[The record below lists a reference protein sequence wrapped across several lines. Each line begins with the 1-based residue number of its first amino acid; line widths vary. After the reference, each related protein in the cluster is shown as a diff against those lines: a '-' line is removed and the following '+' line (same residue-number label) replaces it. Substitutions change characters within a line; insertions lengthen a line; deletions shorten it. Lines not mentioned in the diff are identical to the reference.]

1 MALHTFIKV
10 DVGNIPGMAEAIGRL
25 SPEEL
30 GRRMVQTINT
40 VTTESYELARKT
52 MLSGIGLTD
61 AYVQRKM
68 EVKLASEQ
76 LPQAVIRADGNKKD
90 AHTNLSEYGAMTAS
104 KAVNWSNERIAAM
117 GHKFSNWPGWTRR
130 TGHASIGIGA
140 NQKAAGTS
148 VEVRRGA
155 RKQLTGKV
163 GFQVGKL
170 KDGSGNP
177 LVFERA
183 SIGSHNK
190 IKAMYGPSV
199 YQLFRVAS
207 GQIQDQVSD
216 HLYDAVLASADQ
228 AMKEIL
234 A

>member
-10 DVGNIPGMAEAIGRL
+10 DVGNLPLMGAMLEKIT
-25 SPEEL
+25 PEEL

-40 VTTESYELARKT
+40 VTTETYDLARKT

-61 AYVQRKM
+61 DYVQRKM
-68 EVKLASEQ
+68 EVKLATEQ
-76 LPQAVIRADGNKKD
+76 LPQAVIRADGNKKN
-90 AHTNLSEYGAMTAS
+90 ALTNLSEYGAMTAA
-104 KAVNWSNERIAAM
+104 KPVNWSNERIASM
-117 GHKFSNWPGWTRR
+117 GVKFSKWPGWTRR
-130 TGHASIGIGA
+130 TGYKGIGIEV

-155 RKQLTGKV
+155 RKQLTSKV

-183 SIGSHNK
+183 SIGSHSK

-207 GQIQDQVSD
+207 GQIEEQVSD
-216 HLYDAVLASADQ
+216 NLYDAVLASADQ
-228 AMKEIL
+228 AIKELL

>member
-1 MALHTFIKV
+1 MPLHTFIKV
-10 DVGNIPGMAEAIGRL
+10 DVGNLPMWGAMLEKL
-25 SPEEL
+25 TPEEL

-40 VTTESYELARKT
+40 VTTETYELARKT

-61 AYVQRKM
+61 DYVQRKM
-68 EVKLASEQ
+68 EVKLATEQ
-76 LPQAVIRADGNKKD
+76 LPQAVIRADGTKKG
-90 AHTNLSEYGAMTAS
+90 ALTNLSEYGAMTGS
-104 KAVNWSNERIAAM
+104 KAVNWSNERIAGM
-117 GHKFSNWPGWTRR
+117 GVKFSKWPGWTRR
-130 TGHASIGIGA
+130 TGHSSIGVEV

-155 RKQLTGKV
+155 RKKLTSKV

-177 LVFERA
+177 LVFERV
-183 SIGSHNK
+183 GSK

-199 YQLFRVAS
+199 YQLFSVAS
-207 GQIQDQVSD
+207 GQIEKQVSD
-216 HLYDAVLASADQ
+216 NLYDAVLASADQ
-228 AMKEIL
+228 AMKELL

>member
-1 MALHTFIKV
+1 MARNAFIKIDASEV
-10 DVGNIPGMAEAIGRL
+10 FGLGDAIGRL
-25 SPEEL
+25 TPEEL

-40 VTTESYELARKT
+40 VTTETYDLARKT
-52 MLSGIGLTD
+52 MLDGINLTD

-68 EVKLASEQ
+68 DVTLATEQ
-76 LPQAVIRADGNKKD
+76 LPRAVITAARNKGS
-90 AHTNLSEYGAMTAS
+90 HTNLSEYGAMTAA
-104 KAVNWSNERIAAM
+104 KPVTWSNERIAGM
-117 GHKFSNWPGWTRR
+117 GVKFSKWPGWTQR
-130 TGHASIGIGA
+130 TGNKSVGVAV

-155 RKQLTGKV
+155 RKQLTSKV

-177 LVFERA
+177 LVFERV
-183 SIGSHNK
+183 GSK

-199 YQLFRVAS
+199 YQLFAVAS
-207 GQIQDQVSD
+207 GQIEKQVAD
-216 HLYDAVLASADQ
+216 NLYDAVVASADQ